1 MIMHCGS
8 FCIVFHKM
16 VCKKSYEK
24 PPLNDKLRDMLMIAG
39 EKPDIFARA
48 VRECFRY
55 EGVVSVSDISAK
67 FYDMGFRQ
75 IRRDVGTG
83 RIDNHTEIENLVPR
97 KRIKAWIL

>member
-1 MIMHCGS
+1 MIMHCVS

-67 FYDMGFRQ
+67 LYDMGFRQ

-83 RIDNHTEIENLVPR
+83 RIDNHPEIENLVPR
-97 KRIKAWIL
+97 KRIKAWI

>member
-48 VRECFRY
+48 VR
-55 EGVVSVSDISAK
+55 
-67 FYDMGFRQ
+67 
-75 IRRDVGTG
+75 
-83 RIDNHTEIENLVPR
+83 
-97 KRIKAWIL
+97 